1 MENLIIEI
9 GGQEVSA
16 MMVLKRLQEKAMEQG
31 KSICGFLATTTDD
44 SDRVDVVNFLSGD
57 TLFFRNALSAMLEY
71 SQAKGIID
79 AGDVLGIAVEMAGV
93 FDDEKTPTEAA
104 TSGEGQKNIN

>member
-16 MMVLKRLQEKAMEQG
+16 MMVLKRLQEKARAQG

-57 TLFFRNALSAMLEY
+57 TLFFRNALSAALEHFK
-71 SQAKGIID
+71 AKGVI
-79 AGDVLGIAVEMAGV
+79 DVLAIAVEMAGV

-104 TSGEGQKNIN
+104 TSGEGMKH

>member
-16 MMVLKRLQEKAMEQG
+16 MMVLKRLQEKAMAQG

-57 TLFFRNALSAMLEY
+57 TLFFRGALGAMLEHFK
-71 SQAKGIID
+71 AKGAID
-79 AGDVLGIAVEMAGV
+79 AGDVLAIAIEMAG
-93 FDDEKTPTEAA
+93 FDDEKSPDR
-104 TSGEGQKNIN
+104 SGNF

>member
-16 MMVLKRLQEKAMEQG
+16 M
-31 KSICGFLATTTDD
+31 
-44 SDRVDVVNFLSGD
+44 
-57 TLFFRNALSAMLEY
+57 
-71 SQAKGIID
+71 
-79 AGDVLGIAVEMAGV
+79 MAGV

-104 TSGEGQKNIN
+104 TSGEGYTNIN